1 MNDDFSKRLGEWLAE
16 KRKQAGMSQTQ
27 VAEKMG
33 SVKQR
38 ISNWETGYREMNA
51 KDLIRYCEII
61 GADLDELADF
71 FRRSTYAGL

>member
-1 MNDDFSKRLGEWLAE
+1 
-16 KRKQAGMSQTQ
+16 
-27 VAEKMG
+27 MG

-61 GADLDELADF
+61 NADLDELADF